1 MPQRNPGEN
10 AISAPLTVEHRL
22 HDQLVEAAVEV
33 PAPVEEALGDG
44 ELLAE
49 LRRVRRAHVA
59 DQRLH
64 RRVGGQ
70 QVREH
75 RQQPVAEVGD
85 AAGPHVEVEHAEK
98 LPVRAAVGDD
108 RAPAGVLHHH
118 RPRHRVVRVAAEH
131 GVDAA
136 HARGELEVDV
146 HAVVREEDDDLRALR
161 ARRLDVLLERFLLDA
176 EGPLRHEVAR
186 VGDRRV
192 GERLADDRHRDAVDL
207 VQHPRHEH
215 RVAEVLGLDVL
226 RDELDPAAE
235 LLRHGL
241 LQALGAV
248 GELPVRGHHVD
259 AERELRGDHVRAL
272 GPQREARALPGVAAV
287 QEQRAGP
294 LGADA
299 LHQRREVR
307 VAANLA
313 VGARGALEV
322 EVGEGVGLAR
332 AGRDPER
339 LQQVLAHEVRRPS
352 RRLADADVH
361 ARLPEPRRTELGV
374 GVGDVQQRDVAEAR
388 HAVER
393 RAVGLRQ
400 RGRGVER
407 EPGGGTRCQ
416 DLEELPA
423 IHRAPLR
430 GTCATRAPG
439 CYLLTGEPGSR
450 SNATRSLIC
459 CSLSA
464 PTWPKRGICE
474 QRLYALAL

>member
-1 MPQRNPGEN
+1 MPQRNPGRERDLG
-10 AISAPLTVEHRL
+10 ALDRQHRL
-22 HDQLVEAAVEV
+22 QYQLVEAAAEV

-44 ELLAE
+44 ELLVE
-49 LRRVRRAHVA
+49 LRRVRRAHLA

-108 RAPAGVLHHH
+108 RAAAGVLHDH
-118 RPRHRVVRVAAEH
+118 RPGNRVVRVAAEH

-136 HARGELEVDV
+136 HARSELEVDV

-161 ARRLDVLLERFLLDA
+161 ARGLDVLLERLLLDA

-207 VQHPRHEH
+207 VRDPRREH

-226 RDELDPAAE
+226 RDELDPAGE

-241 LQALGAV
+241 LHALGAV
-248 GELPVRGHHVD
+248 GEFPVRGHHVD
-259 AERELRGDHVRAL
+259 AERELRGDHVRAPR
-272 GPQREARALPGVAAV
+272 PQREARALPGVAAV
-287 QEQRAGP
+287 EEQRARP
-294 LGADA
+294 LGADP
-299 LHQRREVR
+299 LDQRREVR
-307 VAANLA
+307 VTADPA
-313 VGARGALEV
+313 VGACGALEV
-322 EVGEGVGLAR
+322 EVGEGVGFAR

-352 RRLADADVH
+352 RRRADADVH
-361 ARLPEPRRTELGV
+361 ARLPEPGRTELGV
-374 GVGDVQQRDVAEAR
+374 RVGDVQQRDVAEPR

-393 RAVGLRQ
+393 IAARLCECL
-400 RGRGVER
+400 GRVER
-407 EPGGGTRCQ
+407 EPGGGAGGE
-416 DLEELPA
+416 DFEELSA
-423 IHRAPLR
+423 VHRAGAAASR
-430 GTCATRAPG
+430 G
-439 CYLLTGEPGSR
+439 YLLTGEPGSS

-464 PTWPKRGICE
+464 PPWPKRGICE